1 MIPREPLQRANK
13 IIISDL
19 FVPMSLKRQKLN
31 FSKIRNTFFFLLR
44 YIRFS
49 INSKSEHSTI
59 NSEEQMDHFLFGDQN
74 TFPNIIYKPDIMTRG
89 KTNSKKILSQIIL
102 E

>member
-1 MIPREPLQRANK
+1 M
-13 IIISDL
+13 
-19 FVPMSLKRQKLN
+19 
-31 FSKIRNTFFFLLR
+31 
-44 YIRFS
+44 
-49 INSKSEHSTI
+49 I